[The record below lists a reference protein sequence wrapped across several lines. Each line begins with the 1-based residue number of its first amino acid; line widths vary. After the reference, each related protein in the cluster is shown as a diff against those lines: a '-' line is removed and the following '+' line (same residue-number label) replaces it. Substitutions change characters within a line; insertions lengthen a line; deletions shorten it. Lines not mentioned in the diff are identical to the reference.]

1 MVTYE
6 FKLPDIGEG
15 VVEGEIVKWLVKEG
29 ETVAEDQPLVEVM
42 TDKATVT
49 IPSPKRGR
57 VVQTHGKEGE
67 IARVHQTLVTLDL
80 DAEPAGST
88 TRTTGA
94 TPGAAGATSRSSSSS
109 RSSAA
114 AEESSRAS
122 PPRSVPGHSDG
133 GQMGKVLA
141 TPVTRRMA
149 REHGLQIERIAG
161 SGPQGR
167 VTKADVMAAIG
178 EGAGALATGRTTA
191 APAIAPARAPM
202 PTAGPSRS
210 DERIPLRG
218 LRKRI
223 AEKMVRSKFTA
234 PHFTFVEE
242 MDATHLVA
250 VRKRLNDALGQ
261 SGSESKISFLPFI
274 CKGLVA
280 AFRKF
285 PALNANF
292 DEDAQEL
299 IVRGAYNL
307 GIAVATDEGLT
318 VPVVKDVD
326 RLSLQQLGAEIGRL
340 SKAARERRLKMEEL
354 SGGTFTITSLGPRAG
369 LLATPI
375 INHPEVAILG
385 VHRIRKRPVVVDD
398 QIAIREMMYL
408 SLSFDHRVIDGAV
421 GADFTYALIGYLENP
436 ELLFLEM
443 A

>member
-49 IPSPKRGR
+49 IPSPRRGR

-67 IARVHQTLVTLDL
+67 IARVHTTLVTLDV
-80 DAEPAGST
+80 DAESAGST
-88 TRTTGA
+88 RSPGA
-94 TPGAAGATSRSSSSS
+94 TPAAVGAASRSTSS
-109 RSSAA
+109 RSSPA
-114 AEESSRAS
+114 AEDSSRAS
-122 PPRSVPGHSDG
+122 LPRSVPGHHDG

-149 REHGLQIERIAG
+149 REHGLQLEQIAG
-161 SGPQGR
+161 TGPQGR

-178 EGAGALATGRTTA
+178 EGTGALATGGTTA
-191 APAIAPARAPM
+191 APAVAPARAPM
-202 PTAGPSRS
+202 PTAGPSRI

-250 VRKRLNDALGQ
+250 IRKRLNDALDQ

-274 CKGLVA
+274 CKALVA
-280 AFRKF
+280 SFRKF
-285 PALNANF
+285 PTLNANF
-292 DEDAQEL
+292 DEAAQEL

-326 RLSLQQLGAEIGRL
+326 RLSLQQLAAEIARL
-340 SKAARERRLKMEEL
+340 SKAAKERRLKMEEL

>member
-1 MVTYE
+1 MATYE

-29 ETVAEDQPLVEVM
+29 ETIAEDQPLVEVM

-49 IPSPKRGR
+49 IPSPKPGR

-67 IARVHQTLVTLDL
+67 IARVHQTLVTLEV
-80 DAEPAGST
+80 DAAGSS
-88 TRTTGA
+88 RR
-94 TPGAAGATSRSSSSS
+94 PVSSSAGAGPSESPGRSP
-109 RSSAA
+109 A
-114 AEESSRAS
+114 
-122 PPRSVPGHSDG
+122 PPRAGRSDNG
-133 GQMGKVLA
+133 NQAAKVLA

-149 REHGLQIERIAG
+149 REHGLQIEQIAG
-161 SGPQGR
+161 TGPQGR
-167 VTKADVMAAIG
+167 VTKADVMAAMG
-178 EGAGALATGRTTA
+178 GGAGALATGQATA
-191 APAIAPARAPM
+191 APAIALRRAPLSAVAPAR
-202 PTAGPSRS
+202 G

-234 PHFTFVEE
+234 PHYTFVEE
-242 MDATHLVA
+242 MDATHLVR
-250 VRKRLNDALGQ
+250 VRKRLNETLAE
-261 SGSESKISFLPFI
+261 SGTELHLSFLPFI
-274 CKGLVA
+274 CKALVV

-285 PALNANF
+285 PTLNANF
-292 DEDAQEL
+292 DEVTQEL
-299 IVRGAYNL
+299 IVRRSYNF

-326 RLSLQQLGAEIGRL
+326 QLSLQQLGAEINRL
-340 SKAARERRLKMEEL
+340 GQAARERKLKLDEL
-354 SGGTFTITSLGPRAG
+354 SGSTFTITSLGPKSG

-421 GADFTYALIGYLENP
+421 GADFTYALIGALENP

-443 A
+443 G